1 MTEFVISSEQLERLI
16 EGIEHNTGRRINK
29 VVCDGTELLVIVRC
43 RDCRHRVAFEQPLNL
58 ERVFCDL
65 RRSLYAVED
74 EGFCAWGVRRDS

>member
-16 EGIEHNTGRRINK
+16 EGIEHNTGRRINQ
-29 VVCDGTELLVIVRC
+29 VVCDGAELPKIVRC

>member
-1 MTEFVISSEQLERLI
+1 MSEYIYAGVIGEGVWVECIAPDGSADAWERVA
-16 EGIEHNTGRRINK
+16 N
-29 VVCDGTELLVIVRC
+29 VVRC

-74 EGFCAWGVRRDS
+74 EGFCAWGVRRES

>member
-1 MTEFVISSEQLERLI
+1 MTEYII
-16 EGIEHNTGRRINK
+16 T
-29 VVCDGTELLVIVRC
+29 CDEETASWIGNDVDFMKPIVRC

-74 EGFCAWGVRRDS
+74 KGFCAWGERKVDA

>member
-1 MTEFVISSEQLERLI
+1 MTDNHAHFSEGIWSEFVTQD
-16 EGIEHNTGRRINK
+16 GRPNALKRACS
-29 VVCDGTELLVIVRC
+29 VVRC

-74 EGFCAWGVRRDS
+74 EGFCAWGKPRSK

>member
-1 MTEFVISSEQLERLI
+1 MTERICAFDGYGNSRP
-16 EGIEHNTGRRINK
+16 TG
-29 VVCDGTELLVIVRC
+29 EEIVRC

-74 EGFCAWGVRRDS
+74 EGFCAWGKPRSK

>member
-1 MTEFVISSEQLERLI
+1 MSEHIYGSVCGITEFRLEER
-16 EGIEHNTGRRINK
+16 E
-29 VVCDGTELLVIVRC
+29 DIVRC

-74 EGFCAWGVRRDS
+74 EGFCAWGVRRES